1 MLLTVSRKNT
11 TQGTY
16 GFTCYLCCVTGYN
29 AVNYNAATTMTVA
42 H

>member
-29 AVNYNAATTMTVA
+29 AATTMTVA

>member
-1 MLLTVSRKNT
+1 MLSSYVVKNT

-29 AVNYNAATTMTVA
+29 AVNYNAATTMTVS